1 MFSSILCPV
10 DFSDLSALA
19 LRRAIAMAGESRAHL
34 TLLHVTDPLLDAAAR
49 AAGTEDT
56 IASQTQDEL
65 KALLHAVSPDGVKAS
80 MTVEVAVGDPAQE
93 IVRQAFTCGADLIVM
108 GTHGRRGLSR
118 ALMGSDAEMV
128 VREARVPVLLVR
140 SPERPAAHS
149 RRSKERTAGPAVRSG
164 GNSHKAA
171 RPAS

>member
-56 IASQTQDEL
+56 ITSQTQDEL

-108 GTHGRRGLSR
+108 GTQGRDR
-118 ALMGSDAEMV
+118 AQRLFMGSTAT
-128 VREARVPVLLVR
+128 RVLESSTIPVLVI
-140 SPERPAAHS
+140 PPP
-149 RRSKERTAGPAVRSG
+149 RR
-164 GNSHKAA
+164 
-171 RPAS
+171 

>member
-108 GTHGRRGLSR
+108 GTQGRDR
-118 ALMGSDAEMV
+118 AHRLFVGSTAT
-128 VREARVPVLLVR
+128 RVLESATIPVLVI
-140 SPERPAAHS
+140 PPP
-149 RRSKERTAGPAVRSG
+149 RR
-164 GNSHKAA
+164 
-171 RPAS
+171 